1 MDFLFSGFIEY
12 ENAKGAAIHLD
23 ASKIIAIEQN
33 IFDKNSCEIA
43 VVGGCGTIEV
53 PMPAAELRKKVSE
66 IRARGQKTLRA
77 LLK

>member
-1 MDFLFSGFIEY
+1 MDFLFSGFIEFKS
-12 ENAKGAAIHLD
+12 ERGDPVHID

-33 IFDKNSCEIA
+33 AFDKNSCDIA
-43 VVGGCGTIEV
+43 VSGGYGTIKV
-53 PMPAAELRKKVSE
+53 PMSSAELRRKVSE